1 MKLCSHIKTDGRRCG
16 SPALRE
22 SQFCY
27 FHHNY
32 GKPRSLP
39 RSKKQ
44 RGPAVELPVL
54 EDANSVQVALMQIM
68 GGLIEGSIDDRKAG
82 LLLWA
87 LQIASANSKRVKFED
102 HNAVIRSFLYQAKL
116 TELSPAGITHPEV
129 ELVEET
135 LEEPTAKQPEEP
147 SEDEM
152 PLVPHLSP
160 ILA

>member
-1 MKLCSHIKTDGRRCG
+1 MQLCSHIKTNGLRCG

-32 GKPRSLP
+32 GQPRLLP
-39 RSKKQ
+39 AGKNRRS
-44 RGPAVELPVL
+44 GPTVELPVL

-68 GGLIEGSIDDRKAG
+68 GGLLEGSIDDRKAA

-102 HNAVIRSFLYQAKL
+102 HNSVIRSFLHQQAL
-116 TELSPAGITHPEV
+116 QRELPDLPAALDSAPED
-129 ELVEET
+129 
-135 LEEPTAKQPEEP
+135 
-147 SEDEM
+147 SESEA
-152 PLVPHLSP
+152 PVPHSSP
-160 ILA
+160 VLA